1 MLIYK
6 ENFFICKIF
15 STFEMKIKIQSMNP
29 MKKLIGERLVKCLL
43 IIIEKNGHPA
53 ENASRI
59 QEKFMEENANS
70 HSHSHFHAFI
80 PDNDGFTVY
89 ACNFQNLSVFRI
101 QLENLIN

>member
-6 ENFFICKIF
+6 ENFFIWKIF
-15 STFEMKIKIQSMNP
+15 STFEMKIKIQSMNS
-29 MKKLIGERLVKCLL
+29 MQKLIGERLVKCLF

-53 ENASRI
+53 ENASKI

-70 HSHSHFHAFI
+70 HSHFHAFI
-80 PDNDGFTVY
+80 PDKDGFTVY
-89 ACNFQNLSVFRI
+89 ACNFQNLSVFKI